1 MKYLRGIIKMSANH
15 NRIDGFIYSHKEL
28 SELDKTLL
36 YTNFDNQITYD
47 LVDIKKEQNEIKLLK
62 RSSLIK
68 TILFPLEY
76 ILTYFLMDKEFVR
89 DRITCQKLYWKF
101 LRNKISNNE
110 FKRQLTESY
119 KNLKK

>member
-1 MKYLRGIIKMSANH
+1 MSANH